1 MDGCTA
7 DVARSTIEAPEARA
21 LIQSE
26 HSSTAH
32 GQMAAARRLAHNS
45 NQSRLDIHR
54 EQVTRGYAGD
64 GLSRRGRDCVNHR
77 LARNT
82 LAEVFDNRF
91 LETPLLDPVLREVQV
106 RHGHG
111 AAAVRSIHEG
121 DHGGRAATNGFRA
134 PGPRAPSRTPPHPP

>member
-7 DVARSTIEAPEARA
+7 DVARSNIEAPEARA

-91 LETPLLDPVLREVQV
+91 LETPLLDPLLPEVQL
-106 RHGHG
+106 RHGHAP
-111 AAAVRSIHEG
+111 AAAAPLP
-121 DHGGRAATNGFRA
+121 AAD
-134 PGPRAPSRTPPHPP
+134 

>member
-7 DVARSTIEAPEARA
+7 DVARSNIEAPEARA

-54 EQVTRGYAGD
+54 EQVTRGYAGE
-64 GLSRRGRDCVNHR
+64 GLSPRRRDCVNHR

-82 LAEVFDNRF
+82 LAEVFANPF
-91 LETPLLDPVLREVQV
+91 LQTTLLDPVLPD
-106 RHGHG
+106 RHELDGPG
-111 AAAVRSIHEG
+111 AAHRRSVH
-121 DHGGRAATNGFRA
+121 DHYTDA
-134 PGPRAPSRTPPHPP
+134 